1 MPRLAIPGLAGP
13 SNTLASINVNAD
25 RVVNW
30 YPETANPGSPK
41 VQKWLRPTPGVR
53 ALTYFANGPVRG
65 LFEQDGRAFGVGGEW
80 FGEIID
86 NGDGTFSITNAA
98 VVANDAD
105 DSPVS
110 FASNGS
116 AGHQVLLISA
126 GLGYIFDLL
135 TNTLTPITDPD
146 FPADVSMCA
155 FMDGYFLVLIRDTRR
170 VQFSALED
178 GTSWDPLD
186 VFERSIGSDNIVTM
200 IRTHRDL
207 LLLGS
212 QTSESWSDTGDAL
225 TPFQP
230 LQGVL
235 MELGSAAAFGAIRA
249 DNSVVFLVK
258 DERGTGIASR
268 QEGYSAVRTTTY
280 GIDLKIQQSTD
291 LTQSVACAIQMDGH
305 LFVLFDIPGLD
316 TTLTWDVAEQQWHE
330 RGLWDSTAC
339 VYTPLVWRYHC
350 FAFGKHIVGSRLN
363 GYIYHLDSAYLDD
376 EVSA

>member
-1 MPRLAIPGLAGP
+1 MPRIAIPGLAGP
-13 SNTLASINVNAD
+13 SNLLASVTVNAD
-25 RVVNW
+25 RTINW
-30 YPETANPGSPK
+30 YPETATPGSPV

-53 ALTYFANGPVRG
+53 AFGLFPGTPMRG
-65 LFEQDGRAFGVGGEW
+65 LFELDGRCFGVAGIY
-80 FGEIID
+80 FGELLS
-86 NGDGTFSITNAA
+86 DGTVINTAL
-98 VVANDAD
+98 VADDAD
-105 DSPVS
+105 HTPVS

-116 AGHQVLLISA
+116 AGHQLLFTSA
-126 GLGYIFDLL
+126 GFGYIFDLL
-135 TNTLTPITDPD
+135 TNVVTQITDPD

-170 VQFSALED
+170 VAFSALED
-178 GTSWDPLD
+178 GTSWDALD
-186 VFERSIGSDNIVTM
+186 VFERSIASDNIVTM

-230 LQGVL
+230 IQGVL
-235 MELGSAAAFGAIRA
+235 MELGSSAPFGAVRA

-280 GIDLKIQQSTD
+280 GIDLKIQAATD
-291 LTQSVACAIQMDGH
+291 LASAVAFAAQIDGH
-305 LFVLFDIPGLD
+305 LWVSWNIEGVD
-316 TTLTWDVAEQQWHE
+316 TTLVWDVAEQQWHE
-330 RGLWDSTAC
+330 RSLWDSTAC
-339 VYTPLVWRYHC
+339 VWTHHVGKYHA
-350 FAFGKHIVGSRLN
+350 FAFGKHILGSRVN
-363 GYIYHLDSAYLDD
+363 GWTYEWSSAYLDD